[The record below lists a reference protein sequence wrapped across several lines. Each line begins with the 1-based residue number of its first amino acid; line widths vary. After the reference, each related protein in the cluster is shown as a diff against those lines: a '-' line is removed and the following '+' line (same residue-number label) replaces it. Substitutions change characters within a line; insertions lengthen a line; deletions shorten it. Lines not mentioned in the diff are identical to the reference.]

1 MDLLVI
7 MNVLL
12 EGAMDAATSAA
23 FMAKM
28 GAGLGAGL
36 AVLGA
41 GVGIGKIGANAME
54 AISRQPES
62 VKDIQ
67 SNMIVSAALI
77 EGVAFFALVVSFLII
92 FIK

>member
-1 MDLLVI
+1 MDLLTI

-12 EGAMDAATSAA
+12 DGMNEAASVA
-23 FMAKM
+23 FMAKA
-28 GAGLGAGL
+28 GAALGAGL

-54 AISRQPES
+54 AIARQPSS

-77 EGVAFFALVVSFLII
+77 EGIAFFALVVAFLVL
-92 FIK
+92 FV

>member
-1 MDLLVI
+1 MDLMSI

-12 EGAMDAATSAA
+12 DGMTAEASVA
-23 FMAKM
+23 FMAKA
-28 GAGLGAGL
+28 GAAIGAGL

-54 AISRQPES
+54 AIARQPES

-77 EGVAFFALVVSFLII
+77 EGIAFFALVVAFLVL
-92 FIK
+92 FV

>member
-1 MDLLVI
+1 MHLLTI
-7 MNVLL
+7 LNVLL
-12 EGAMDAATSAA
+12 QGAMDATSSAA

-28 GAGLGAGL
+28 GSALGAGL

-41 GVGIGKIGANAME
+41 GVGIGRIGANAME

-67 SNMIVSAALI
+67 SNMIISAALI
-77 EGVAFFALVVSFLII
+77 EGIAFFALVIAFVLLFV
-92 FIK
+92 

>member
-1 MDLLVI
+1 MHLLTI
-7 MNVLL
+7 LNVLL
-12 EGAMDAATSAA
+12 QGAMDAAASAA
-23 FMAKM
+23 LMAKL
-28 GAGLGAGL
+28 GAAIGAGL

-67 SNMIVSAALI
+67 TNMIVSAALI
-77 EGVAFFALVVSFLII
+77 EGVAFFALVVAFLVL
-92 FIK
+92 FV